1 MLVKAVT
8 LLSCSGDNSSQ
19 HFYYILPNILSNSL
33 YCFTFKIFSWIS
45 CSNCSRKIVFSIIFR
60 DTWFRLWSTIV
71 WGHLRCLVTTVSI
84 HIEFGDPHIV
94 EQTYWNCHMRAS
106 PLGWAKKSKFLIL
119 AFLFAGHLQNGV
131 RDPPKKFQIYR
142 PINDRWQAIFVLGSV
157 LMGKRPKNGQK
168 LTIFKNGLK
177 THPKVVNASNQRW
190 FHHFWGMLDL

>member
-1 MLVKAVT
+1 MKIAPHTGWMTWKIHFSFSKQCHHIAKAASFF
-8 LLSCSGDNSSQ
+8 LHFGMEKGNIHSGSQFGRKSNKTYINSIRQLDSTSPTKT
-19 HFYYILPNILSNSL
+19 Y
-33 YCFTFKIFSWIS
+33 
-45 CSNCSRKIVFSIIFR
+45 
-60 DTWFRLWSTIV
+60 TWK
-71 WGHLRCLVTTVSI
+71 
-84 HIEFGDPHIV
+84 
-94 EQTYWNCHMRAS
+94 
-106 PLGWAKKSKFLIL
+106 LGWAKKSKFLIW

-168 LTIFKNGLK
+168 MTIFKNGLK

>member
-1 MLVKAVT
+1 MLVYWRVIYCLKARIWSNETDAVPMNAD
-8 LLSCSGDNSSQ
+8 LFVWQRNAAKALHCKNRIRRGFFAPISKALSC
-19 HFYYILPNILSNSL
+19 
-33 YCFTFKIFSWIS
+33 YC
-45 CSNCSRKIVFSIIFR
+45 
-60 DTWFRLWSTIV
+60 L
-71 WGHLRCLVTTVSI
+71 
-84 HIEFGDPHIV
+84 
-94 EQTYWNCHMRAS
+94 
-106 PLGWAKKSKFLIL
+106 LGWAKKSKFLIW

-168 LTIFKNGLK
+168 MTIFKNGLK

>member
-1 MLVKAVT
+1 MDLAFCLCNLPYLV
-8 LLSCSGDNSSQ
+8 
-19 HFYYILPNILSNSL
+19 YYLIYLH
-33 YCFTFKIFSWIS
+33 
-45 CSNCSRKIVFSIIFR
+45 
-60 DTWFRLWSTIV
+60 
-71 WGHLRCLVTTVSI
+71 HLHLICWQIRHEVCKFHVCT
-84 HIEFGDPHIV
+84 
-94 EQTYWNCHMRAS
+94 
-106 PLGWAKKSKFLIL
+106 LGWVKKSKILIW

-190 FHHFWGMLDL
+190 FHHFWGKLDL